1 MTDLYAVIGNPI
13 AQSKSPQIH
22 AAFARELDEDLRYEA
37 ILAPRDG
44 FAAAVAAFRAAGGRG
59 LNVTVA
65 TERTERAEQAG
76 AVNTLKFDG
85 EDALGDNTDG
95 AGLVRDIQ
103 DRLGFVLSGKSVLI
117 MGAGGAARGV
127 VLPLLREKP
136 ASIAIANRTVEK
148 ALALQR
154 LFAPF
159 GAVEGGDYAR
169 LSRRQFDLIVNA
181 TSASLTGELPPLPP
195 GVFASGSLAYDMV
208 YGDEATRFL
217 IHAREHGAAQLADG
231 WGMLLAQAAESF

>member
-1 MTDLYAVIGNPI
+1 M
-13 AQSKSPQIH
+13 
-22 AAFARELDEDLRYEA
+22 
-37 ILAPRDG
+37 
-44 FAAAVAAFRAAGGRG
+44 
-59 LNVTVA
+59 
-65 TERTERAEQAG
+65 
-76 AVNTLKFDG
+76 
-85 EDALGDNTDG
+85 
-95 AGLVRDIQ
+95 
-103 DRLGFVLSGKSVLI
+103 
-117 MGAGGAARGV
+117 
-127 VLPLLREKP
+127 LPLLREQP

-154 LFAPF
+154 RFAPF
-159 GAVEGGDYAR
+159 GPVEGGDYAR

-231 WGMLLAQAAESF
+231 WGMLLAQAAESFFLWRGVRPDTRPLIGMLRGR